1 MIQTGRIF
9 DIREFSVFDGPG
21 IRTTVFLKGCP
32 LCCKWCHN
40 PEGISFDRQLM
51 VSISACTGCGAC
63 KGVCKKTVCD
73 ACGACIS
80 VCSQNLRRIA
90 GQDITAGELAGQL
103 LKGKDLLQSSGG
115 GVTFSGG
122 EPLAQWP
129 FVKAVIDGLEGLHTA
144 VETSGAVGD
153 EVFLDMMHTVDLVLM
168 DIKHTDDQVHKTY
181 TGSSNGVILRHVQM
195 LVSGE
200 TPFIIRV
207 PLIPGVNDT
216 EENMAATAQM
226 IKGAKALIR
235 VELLPYHVTA
245 GAKYGMVGM
254 AFDPG
259 FNTSR
264 PVHVVT
270 RPFEEKGIPVL
281 VL

>member
-32 LCCKWCHN
+32 LHCKWCHN
-40 PEGISFDRQLM
+40 PEGISFNRQLM

-63 KGVCKKTVCD
+63 KRVCKKTVCD

-80 VCSQNLRRIA
+80 VCPQNLRRIA
-90 GQDITAGELAGQL
+90 GQDITAGELADQL

-168 DIKHTDDQVHKTY
+168 DIKHTDDQVHKMY
-181 TGSSNGVILRHVQM
+181 TGSGNGAILHHVQM

-216 EENMAATAQM
+216 EENMAVTAHL
-226 IKGAKALIR
+226 IKGAKAFIR

-259 FNTSR
+259 FDTSR
-264 PVHVVT
+264 PVHIVT
-270 RPFEEKGIPVL
+270 HPFEEKGIPVL